1 MNRDADPKH
10 GHGGHE
16 HSHAG
21 HDHAG
26 HSHGSSSEAHDHG
39 GSDPLHDHS
48 SGHSGHDHSSH
59 ESHDQAG
66 GHDHSGSGHGDHDH
80 GSHGLFHSHS
90 HSHGQN
96 ASERRLWW
104 SLSVLAVFTAFEAV
118 GGFWSHSI
126 ALLAEAAH
134 MLADCGSLVLA
145 VLAIRVSRRPASP
158 DRTYGHRRYQPL
170 AAYTNG
176 LLLLAITVGVI
187 VEAAKRLMSVPE
199 VDGGVMMG
207 VAFAGGVA
215 NFVAFLI
222 LSGGGSLNE
231 RGARA
236 HVLSDLLGSVAAI
249 IGAGIILSFHWY
261 PADPLLSLAVS
272 LLILRSG
279 WGLTRDSA
287 QVLLE
292 GAPRGFDT
300 AAVERELAGLPN
312 VRSVHHIHAWSLT
325 GEAPIVTLH
334 ADCDDGADRQV
345 ILESVTGT
353 LRRRFGVEHV
363 TVQLEYGEC
372 VDADQDVDCHE
383 PRAMQSP

>member
-1 MNRDADPKH
+1 MTRETDPKY
-10 GHGGHE
+10 GHGGHG
-16 HSHAG
+16 HAPGHAG

-26 HSHGSSSEAHDHG
+26 HSH
-39 GSDPLHDHS
+39 
-48 SGHSGHDHSSH
+48 
-59 ESHDQAG
+59 ESHDQAAG
-66 GHDHSGSGHGDHDH
+66 HDHRGSDHQHDHSGHDAHDH

-90 HSHGQN
+90 HGDHSHGQN

-104 SLSVLAVFTAFEAV
+104 SLSVLAFFTAFEAV

-145 VLAIRVSRRPASP
+145 VLAIRVSRRPARP

-199 VDGGVMMG
+199 VNGGVMMG

-249 IGAGIILSFHWY
+249 IGAGIILYFHWY

-312 VRSVHHIHAWSLT
+312 VRSIHHIHAWSLT

-345 ILESVTGT
+345 ILASVTET

>member
-1 MNRDADPKH
+1 MTRDTDPKP
-10 GHGGHE
+10 GHGGH
-16 HSHAG
+16 S
-21 HDHAG
+21 G
-26 HSHGSSSEAHDHG
+26 HSHDHD
-39 GSDPLHDHS
+39 P
-48 SGHSGHDHSSH
+48 SGHDH
-59 ESHDQAG
+59 G
-66 GHDHSGSGHGDHDH
+66 PGKGHDHGDHGHAAHDQTSHDNHSDHDHASHDHGNDRGHTDHDH

-90 HSHGQN
+90 HADHQN

-104 SLSVLAVFTAFEAV
+104 ALAVLAVFTAFEAV
-118 GGFWSHSI
+118 GGLLSHSI

-134 MLADCGSLVLA
+134 MLADCGSLILA
-145 VLAIRVSRRPASP
+145 VLAIRVSRRPARP

-176 LLLLAITVGVI
+176 LLLLAITVGVV
-187 VEAAKRLMSVPE
+187 VEAVKRLMSMPE
-199 VDGGVMMG
+199 VDGGLMMV

-222 LSGGGSLNE
+222 LSGGSSLNE

-236 HVLSDLLGSVAAI
+236 HVLSDLLGSVAAV
-249 IGAGIILSFHWY
+249 IGAGIILYFRWY

-272 LLILRSG
+272 VLILRSG
-279 WGLTRDSA
+279 WQLTRDSA

-292 GAPRGFDT
+292 GTPRGFDA

-325 GEAPIVTLH
+325 GETPIVTLH
-334 ADCDDGADRQV
+334 ADCDDEADRQV
-345 ILESVTGT
+345 VLETVTGT

-363 TVQLEYGEC
+363 TVQIETGEC

-383 PRAMQSP
+383 PRSLQSP

>member
-1 MNRDADPKH
+1 MAP
-10 GHGGHE
+10 
-16 HSHAG
+16 ATT
-21 HDHAG
+21 
-26 HSHGSSSEAHDHG
+26 AHDHG
-39 GSDPLHDHS
+39 SY
-48 SGHSGHDHSSH
+48 
-59 ESHDQAG
+59 
-66 GHDHSGSGHGDHDH
+66 
-80 GSHGLFHSHS
+80 GLFHSHS
-90 HSHGQN
+90 HGDFHCGGQN

-104 SLSVLAVFTAFEAV
+104 SLSVLAVFTAFEAI

-145 VLAIRVSRRPASP
+145 VLAIRVSRRPARP

-187 VEAAKRLMSVPE
+187 VEASKRLMSVPE
-199 VDGGVMMG
+199 VNGGVMMG

-249 IGAGIILSFHWY
+249 VGAGIILYFHWY

-279 WGLTRDSA
+279 WGLDAR
-287 QVLLE
+287 L
-292 GAPRGFDT
+292 GACTVGRHAARIRHSSRGARAHWVVECEKRSSHPRLVPD
-300 AAVERELAGLPN
+300 R
-312 VRSVHHIHAWSLT
+312 R
-325 GEAPIVTLH
+325 
-334 ADCDDGADRQV
+334 GAD
-345 ILESVTGT
+345 SDPACG
-353 LRRRFGVEHV
+353 LR
-363 TVQLEYGEC
+363 
-372 VDADQDVDCHE
+372 
-383 PRAMQSP
+383 

>member
-1 MNRDADPKH
+1 MTRDTDPKH
-10 GHGGHE
+10 DHGGQSGHSHDHDHDHSGHDHASHDPGGHGQAGQEHAGHDQGDHG
-16 HSHAG
+16 HSGDTHAG
-21 HDHAG
+21 HDHD
-26 HSHGSSSEAHDHG
+26 S
-39 GSDPLHDHS
+39 
-48 SGHSGHDHSSH
+48 HDHSSH
-59 ESHDQAG
+59 
-66 GHDHSGSGHGDHDH
+66 
-80 GSHGLFHSHS
+80 GLFHTHP
-90 HSHGQN
+90 HADHQN

-134 MLADCGSLVLA
+134 MLADCGSLILA
-145 VLAIRVSRRPASP
+145 VIAIRVSRRPASYH
-158 DRTYGHRRYQPL
+158 RTYGNRRYQPL

-176 LLLLAITVGVI
+176 LLLLAITIGV
-187 VEAAKRLMSVPE
+187 VAEAVKRLMSMPE
-199 VDGGVMMG
+199 VDGGLMMV

-222 LSGGGSLNE
+222 LSGGSSLNE

-236 HVLSDLLGSVAAI
+236 HVLSDLLGSVAAV
-249 IGAGIILSFHWY
+249 IGAGIILYFHWY

-272 LLILRSG
+272 VLILRSG
-279 WGLTRDSA
+279 WQLTRDSA

-292 GAPRGFDT
+292 GTPRGFDA

-325 GEAPIVTLH
+325 GETPIVTLH
-334 ADCDDGADRQV
+334 ADCDDEADRQV
-345 ILESVTGT
+345 VLETVTGT

-363 TVQLEYGEC
+363 TVQIEYGEC

-383 PRAMQSP
+383 PHSLQSP

>member
-1 MNRDADPKH
+1 MTRYTDPKH
-10 GHGGHE
+10 GHGGQPGHAHDHDHSGHDHGHE
-16 HSHAG
+16 GGHDHGDQGHSGDTHAAHDHSDHDHAG
-21 HDHAG
+21 HDHGSSDHGDDHGHSDSG
-26 HSHGSSSEAHDHG
+26 HSHG
-39 GSDPLHDHS
+39 
-48 SGHSGHDHSSH
+48 
-59 ESHDQAG
+59 
-66 GHDHSGSGHGDHDH
+66 
-80 GSHGLFHSHS
+80 LFHS

-104 SLSVLAVFTAFEAV
+104 SLTVLAVFTAFEAI
-118 GGFWSHSI
+118 GGLWSHSI

-134 MLADCGSLVLA
+134 MLADCGSLILA
-145 VLAIRVSRRPASP
+145 VLAIRVSRRPARP

-176 LLLLAITVGVI
+176 LLLLGITVGVV
-187 VEAAKRLMSVPE
+187 VEATRRLMSVPE
-199 VDGGVMMG
+199 VDGAVMMG
-207 VAFAGGVA
+207 VAFAGGIA

-222 LSGGGSLNE
+222 LSGGSSLNE

-236 HVLSDLLGSVAAI
+236 HVLSDLLGSVAAV
-249 IGAGIILSFHWY
+249 IGAGIILYFHWY

-272 LLILRSG
+272 VLILRSG
-279 WGLTRDSA
+279 WQLTRDSA

-292 GAPRGFDT
+292 GTPPGFDA

-325 GEAPIVTLH
+325 GETPIVTLH
-334 ADCDDGADRQV
+334 ADCDDEADRQV
-345 ILESVTGT
+345 VLETVTRT

-363 TVQLEYGEC
+363 TVQIEYGEC

-383 PRAMQSP
+383 PHSAQSP

>member
-1 MNRDADPKH
+1 MTRYTDPKH
-10 GHGGHE
+10 GHGGQPGHAHDHDHSSHDHGHE
-16 HSHAG
+16 GGHDHGDQGHSGDTHAAHDHSD

-26 HSHGSSSEAHDHG
+26 HDRGSSDHG
-39 GSDPLHDHS
+39 DDHGHSD
-48 SGHSGHDHSSH
+48 SGH
-59 ESHDQAG
+59 
-66 GHDHSGSGHGDHDH
+66 
-80 GSHGLFHSHS
+80 SHGLFHS

-104 SLSVLAVFTAFEAV
+104 SLTVLAVFTAFEAI
-118 GGFWSHSI
+118 GGLWSHSI

-134 MLADCGSLVLA
+134 MLADCGSLILA
-145 VLAIRVSRRPASP
+145 VLAIRVSRRPARP

-176 LLLLAITVGVI
+176 LLLLGITVGVV
-187 VEAAKRLMSVPE
+187 VEATRRLMSVPE
-199 VDGGVMMG
+199 VDGAVMMG
-207 VAFAGGVA
+207 VAFAGGIA
-215 NFVAFLI
+215 NLVAFLI
-222 LSGGGSLNE
+222 LSGGSSLNE

-236 HVLSDLLGSVAAI
+236 HVLSDLLGSVAAV
-249 IGAGIILSFHWY
+249 IGAGIILYFHWY

-272 LLILRSG
+272 VLILRSG
-279 WGLTRDSA
+279 WQLTRDSA

-292 GAPRGFDT
+292 GTPPGFDA

>member
-39 GSDPLHDHS
+39 GSDHDHGS
-48 SGHSGHDHSSH
+48 DHSRHGDRGHD
-59 ESHDQAG
+59 
-66 GHDHSGSGHGDHDH
+66 DHDH
-80 GSHGLFHSHS
+80 SHGLFHSHN
-90 HSHGQN
+90 HGQN

-104 SLSVLAVFTAFEAV
+104 SLSVLAVFTAFEAI

-236 HVLSDLLGSVAAI
+236 HVLSDLLGSVAAV
-249 IGAGIILSFHWY
+249 IGAGIILYFHWY

-300 AAVERELAGLPN
+300 AAVERELTGLPN

>member
-1 MNRDADPKH
+1 MTRYTDPKH
-10 GHGGHE
+10 GHGGH
-16 HSHAG
+16 SG
-21 HDHAG
+21 H
-26 HSHGSSSEAHDHG
+26 AHDH
-39 GSDPLHDHS
+39 D
-48 SGHSGHDHSSH
+48 HSGHDHGH
-59 ESHDQAG
+59 EG
-66 GHDHSGSGHGDHDH
+66 GHDHGDQGHSSDTHTARDQSDHDHVGHDH
-80 GSHGLFHSHS
+80 GSSDHDHSDSGHSHGLFHS

-104 SLSVLAVFTAFEAV
+104 SLTVLAVFTAFEAI
-118 GGFWSHSI
+118 GGLWSHSI

-134 MLADCGSLVLA
+134 MLADCGSLILA
-145 VLAIRVSRRPASP
+145 VLAIRVSRRPARP

-176 LLLLAITVGVI
+176 LLLLGITVGVV
-187 VEAAKRLMSVPE
+187 VEATRRLMSVPE
-199 VDGGVMMG
+199 VDGAVMMG
-207 VAFAGGVA
+207 VAFAGGIA

-222 LSGGGSLNE
+222 LSGGSSLNE

-236 HVLSDLLGSVAAI
+236 HVLSDLLGSVAAV
-249 IGAGIILSFHWY
+249 IGAGIILYFHWY

-272 LLILRSG
+272 VLILRSG
-279 WGLTRDSA
+279 WQLTRDSA

-292 GAPRGFDT
+292 GTPPGFDA

-325 GEAPIVTLH
+325 GETPIVTLH
-334 ADCDDGADRQV
+334 ADCDDEADRQV
-345 ILESVTGT
+345 VLETVTRT

-363 TVQLEYGEC
+363 TVQIEYGEC

-383 PRAMQSP
+383 PRSAQSP

>member
-1 MNRDADPKH
+1 MTRHTDPKH
-10 GHGGHE
+10 GGQSGH
-16 HSHAG
+16 
-21 HDHAG
+21 
-26 HSHGSSSEAHDHG
+26 AHDH
-39 GSDPLHDHS
+39 D
-48 SGHSGHDHSSH
+48 HSGHDHGH
-59 ESHDQAG
+59 EG
-66 GHDHSGSGHGDHDH
+66 GHDHGDQGHSSDTHTARDQSDHDHVGHDH
-80 GSHGLFHSHS
+80 GSSDHDHSDSGHSHGLFHS

-104 SLSVLAVFTAFEAV
+104 SLTVLAVFTAFEAI
-118 GGFWSHSI
+118 GGLWSHSI

-134 MLADCGSLVLA
+134 MLADCGSLILA
-145 VLAIRVSRRPASP
+145 VLAIRVSRRPARP

-176 LLLLAITVGVI
+176 LLLLGITVGVV
-187 VEAAKRLMSVPE
+187 VEATRRLMSVPE
-199 VDGGVMMG
+199 VDGAVMMG
-207 VAFAGGVA
+207 VAFAGGIA

-222 LSGGGSLNE
+222 LSGGSSLNE

-236 HVLSDLLGSVAAI
+236 HVLSDLLGSVAAV
-249 IGAGIILSFHWY
+249 IGAGIILYFHWY

-272 LLILRSG
+272 VLILRSG
-279 WGLTRDSA
+279 WQLTRDSA

-292 GAPRGFDT
+292 GTPPGFDA

-325 GEAPIVTLH
+325 GETPIVTLH
-334 ADCDDGADRQV
+334 ADCDDEADRQV
-345 ILESVTGT
+345 VLETVTRT

-363 TVQLEYGEC
+363 TVQIEYGEC

-383 PRAMQSP
+383 PRSAQSP